1 MEGEATYTVGEAA
14 RILKLGQH
22 RVRQLL
28 REGTLEGFR
37 DETTDRWFAY
47 QRAVH
52 ALKEERHKSPSTPY
66 RRSSE
71 ARESPESAFVPL
83 EVVRDLERELGRVQ
97 GEFQARQELSEVA
110 ESTLR
115 EQLQR
120 EQERA
125 DRLEEELREERQRGF
140 WARLF
145 GR

>member
-1 MEGEATYTVGEAA
+1 MEGQDTYTVSEAA

-28 REGTLEGFR
+28 REGALEGFR

-52 ALKEERHKSPSTPY
+52 ALKEERGVRSPA
-66 RRSSE
+66 RWSSE
-71 ARESPESAFVPL
+71 PLGLPESAAVPL
-83 EVVRDLERELGRVQ
+83 DVVRDLERELGRVQ
-97 GEFQARQELSEVA
+97 GEFRARQELTQIT

-115 EQLQR
+115 EQLER
-120 EQERA
+120 ERERA
-125 DRLEEELREERQRGF
+125 DHLEEELRMEKQKGF

-145 GR
+145 SR

>member
-47 QRAVH
+47 QRSVH
-52 ALKEERHKSPSTPY
+52 TLKEERGVRSPA
-66 RRSSE
+66 RWSSE
-71 ARESPESAFVPL
+71 PLGSPENASVPL
-83 EVVRDLERELGRVQ
+83 DIVRDLERELGRVQ
-97 GEFQARQELSEVA
+97 GEFRARQELTQIT

-115 EQLQR
+115 EQLER
-120 EQERA
+120 ERERA
-125 DRLEEELREERQRGF
+125 DRLEAALEAERARGF
-140 WARLF
+140 WSRLF
-145 GR
+145 RA